1 MEYLEQN
8 EIQIRFLRFNLV
20 LGTTEATTKVNSLGL
35 QNTTWDTGK
44 TFSFSM
50 REFFSV
56 GEGKKSFCSTTN
68 CRVDDQWLFASTMHV
83 LVGIYTC
90 TQFFL
95 PFHSIGVVKN
105 LPSNAILSNPPNLPS
120 SLLKTIPYSPASS
133 TPTR

>member
-50 REFFSV
+50 REFFFLLVKGRS
-56 GEGKKSFCSTTN
+56 
-68 CRVDDQWLFASTMHV
+68 LFVARPIAGWMINGFS
-83 LVGIYTC
+83 LVQC
-90 TQFFL
+90 T
-95 PFHSIGVVKN
+95 S
-105 LPSNAILSNPPNLPS
+105 
-120 SLLKTIPYSPASS
+120 
-133 TPTR
+133 